1 MTKKLDKPKLVLHF
15 KSGNYIY
22 RYVLVDRFKNDNK
35 YHYGFDTKE
44 EFMFQ
49 RLHYPN
55 YHHLNT
61 WDNLRKKIVTI

>member
-1 MTKKLDKPKLVLHF
+1 MERLQQVGKSSIGESWGHEYQLMYNEIEKSNF
-15 KSGNYIY
+15 KID
-22 RYVLVDRFKNDNK
+22 L
-35 YHYGFDTKE
+35 TKE